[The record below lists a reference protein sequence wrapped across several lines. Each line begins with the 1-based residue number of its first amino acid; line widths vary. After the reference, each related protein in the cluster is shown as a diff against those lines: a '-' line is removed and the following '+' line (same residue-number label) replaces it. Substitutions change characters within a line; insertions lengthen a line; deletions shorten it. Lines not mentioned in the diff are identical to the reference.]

1 MSHCFVVNISN
12 KVLMITKCGRVS
24 VSACECVSKVKVKAS
39 PATIMVI
46 IFWDFLMFDQIFLSP
61 QVKRSVIISNKHGI
75 NKLILHLRFT
85 PCKAQQKLWGMALQE
100 KEVQKDWSI
109 EEICFE
115 RTYSWKVCEN
125 YRLKTLYII
134 DRGTAFCR
142 QRTPEPGCERKER
155 VHIDILKNLGMVT
168 EKSSNLSE

>member
-1 MSHCFVVNISN
+1 MKVDPETMSHCFVVNTSN

-24 VSACECVSKVKVKAS
+24 YSACECVSKVKVKAS

-85 PCKAQQKLWGMALQE
+85 PC
-100 KEVQKDWSI
+100 
-109 EEICFE
+109 EEICLE
-115 RTYSWKVCEN
+115 RTHSWKVSVN
-125 YRLKTLYII
+125 YRPKTSYII
-134 DRGTAFCR
+134 DQGKAFCR
-142 QRTPEPGCERKER
+142 QRIPEPDCERKEP
-155 VHIDILKNLGMVT
+155 VDIDILKNLGMVT

>member
-1 MSHCFVVNISN
+1 MSHCFVVNTSN

-24 VSACECVSKVKVKAS
+24 YSACECVSKVKVKAS

-75 NKLILHLRFT
+75 NKSILHLQFT
-85 PCKAQQKLWGMALQE
+85 PCKAEQPLWGMVLQE
-100 KEVQKDWSI
+100 QEVQKDWSI
-109 EEICFE
+109 EEICLE
-115 RTYSWKVCEN
+115 RTYSWKVPVN
-125 YRLKTLYII
+125 YRLKTIYII
-134 DRGTAFCR
+134 DQGNAFCR
-142 QRTPEPGCERKER
+142 QRIPEPGCGRKEP
-155 VHIDILKNLGMVT
+155 VDKDIPKNLGMVT